1 MVESANALI
10 PRPFEVVAK
19 RQETHDVTT
28 LMVEPSDGRACFGF
42 EPAQIGMIGV
52 PGVGEVPISFSNH
65 PDSSRCLSVT
75 IRNAGAVTAAITGT
89 DVGGAISVR
98 GPYGTTWPIELVA
111 GRDVLFVA
119 GGLGLAPL
127 RSAIFAVAENGTER
141 ESVGIVY
148 GARTRDDMLFKGDL
162 EVWSELDRVGVH
174 LTVDTPT
181 EAWTGSV
188 GLVTTLFDAALA
200 SLRSPLVMMCGPDV
214 MMVNACRDLVARH
227 IDPSDI
233 WLTLE
238 RNMKCAVG
246 LCGHCQLG
254 PLFVCKD
261 GPVFRYE
268 RVAELLETREV

>member
-1 MVESANALI
+1 MREPASVLI

-28 LMVEPSDGRACFGF
+28 LMVEPADGRSCFGF

-89 DVGGAISVR
+89 DVGGVISVR
-98 GPYGTTWPIELVA
+98 GPYGTKWPVDLVA
-111 GRDVLFVA
+111 ERDVLFVA

-127 RSAIFAVAENGTER
+127 RSAIFAIVEKSAERGSVA
-141 ESVGIVY
+141 IVY
-148 GARTRDDMLFKGDL
+148 GAKTPDDMLFKGDL
-162 EVWSELDRVGVH
+162 EIWGEMDDVAVH
-174 LTVDTPT
+174 LTTDRPT
-181 EAWTGSV
+181 EEWTGDV
-188 GLVTTLFDAALA
+188 GLVTTLFDTALA
-200 SLRSPLVMMCGPDV
+200 SLSTPLVMMCGPDI
-214 MMVNACRDLVARH
+214 MMINACRDLVDRDIA
-227 IDPSDI
+227 PSDI
-233 WLTLE
+233 WVTME

-261 GPVFRYE
+261 GPVFRYDQVSQLIE
-268 RVAELLETREV
+268 IREV

>member
-1 MVESANALI
+1 MDDQASTLI

-19 RQETHDVTT
+19 RRETHDVTT
-28 LMVEPSDGRACFGF
+28 LMVEPSDGRSCFGF
-42 EPAQIGMIGV
+42 EPAQMGMIGV

-65 PDSSRCLSVT
+65 PDTSRCLSVT

-89 DVGGAISVR
+89 EVGGVITVR
-98 GPYGTTWPIELVA
+98 GPYGTSWPIDLVA

-127 RSAIFAVAENGTER
+127 RSAVFAVAEESAER
-141 ESVGIVY
+141 GSVGIVY
-148 GARTRDDMLFKGDL
+148 GAKTPEDMLFKGDL
-162 EVWSELDRVGVH
+162 EIWGEYDDVDVH
-174 LTVDTPT
+174 LTVDAPT
-181 EAWTGSV
+181 EEWTGGV
-188 GLVTTLFDAALA
+188 GLVTALFEEALD
-200 SLRSPLVMMCGPDV
+200 SVRTPLVMMCGPDL
-214 MMVNACRDLVARH
+214 MMINAGRDLVARD

-233 WLTLE
+233 WVTLE

-261 GPVFRYE
+261 GPVLRYD
-268 RVAELLETREV
+268 RVADLLEMREV

>member
-1 MVESANALI
+1 MS
-10 PRPFEVVAK
+10 
-19 RQETHDVTT
+19 H
-28 LMVEPSDGRACFGF
+28 
-42 EPAQIGMIGV
+42 
-52 PGVGEVPISFSNH
+52 
-65 PDSSRCLSVT
+65 
-75 IRNAGAVTAAITGT
+75 AA
-89 DVGGAISVR
+89 
-98 GPYGTTWPIELVA
+98 
-111 GRDVLFVA
+111 
-119 GGLGLAPL
+119 
-127 RSAIFAVAENGTER
+127 
-141 ESVGIVY
+141 
-148 GARTRDDMLFKGDL
+148 
-162 EVWSELDRVGVH
+162 
-174 LTVDTPT
+174 
-181 EAWTGSV
+181 GSV

>member
-1 MVESANALI
+1 MDDQASTLI

-19 RQETHDVTT
+19 RRETHDVTT
-28 LMVEPSDGRACFGF
+28 LMVEPSDGRSCFGF
-42 EPAQIGMIGV
+42 EPAQMGMIGV

-65 PDSSRCLSVT
+65 PDTSRCLSVT

-89 DVGGAISVR
+89 EVGGVITVR
-98 GPYGTTWPIELVA
+98 GPYGTRWPIDLVA

-127 RSAIFAVAENGTER
+127 RSAVFAVAEDSTER
-141 ESVGIVY
+141 GSVGIVY
-148 GARTRDDMLFKGDL
+148 GAKTPEDMLFKGDL
-162 EVWSELDRVGVH
+162 EIWGEMAGVAVH
-174 LTVDTPT
+174 LTVDTPS
-181 EAWTGSV
+181 EEWTRGV
-188 GLVTTLFDAALA
+188 GLVTAPFDEALE
-200 SLRSPLVMMCGPDV
+200 SVRTPLVMMCGPDL
-214 MMVNACRDLVARH
+214 MMINAGRDLVARD

-233 WLTLE
+233 WVTLE

-261 GPVFRYE
+261 GPVLRYD
-268 RVAELLETREV
+268 RVADLLEMREV